1 MDGTGHHVRKGSRH
15 GSRAIGRAAIMA
27 LLVVVALFAG
37 CGGDDEEVLTIYAG
51 RSQNLVQPLLEQFSK
66 DTGVRIRVRYGDS
79 TDLALGILEEGK
91 NSPADVYYAQDIG
104 ALGALKAAGRL
115 SELPRATLEQVPAA
129 FRSPDGQWVGISGRA
144 RVIVYNTEDIDPKTL
159 PASILDYTDNQWRGE
174 VGIVPRSD
182 GFPEFVT
189 ALRLVRGEEFAKNW
203 LRALKANDPKT
214 YPNNLAAIQA
224 VANGEVKVAFLNHYY
239 LYRFLEEQGEG
250 FKARNSFFS
259 GGDLGGLFLVSG
271 AAILDTAQNREA
283 AERFIDYLLTKS
295 AQEYFAEQTFEY
307 PLVAGVATDSGL
319 PPLSD
324 MKPPELDLSDLTDL
338 VGSLDLMRET
348 GILP

>member
-1 MDGTGHHVRKGSRH
+1 MQAVRVKR
-15 GSRAIGRAAIMA
+15 RVWWRLAAGVVLA
-27 LLVVVALFAG
+27 LGVLLAG
-37 CGGDDEEVLTIYAG
+37 CGGGDDEVLTVYAG

-66 DTGVRIRVRYGDS
+66 DTGVRIRVKYGDS

-115 SELPRATLEQVPAA
+115 QELPQSILEQVPAA

-144 RVIVYNTEDIDPKTL
+144 RVIVYNTEEVDPKTL
-159 PASILDYTDNQWRGE
+159 PASILDYTDSKWRGE

-189 ALRLVRGEEFAKNW
+189 ALRLVKGEEFARNW
-203 LRALKANDPKT
+203 LRALKANDPRT

-239 LYRFLEEQGEG
+239 LYRFLEEQGQG

-271 AAILDTAQNREA
+271 AAILDTSEHREA
-283 AERFIDYLLTKS
+283 AERFINYLLTKS

-307 PLVAGVATDSGL
+307 PLVSGVETDTGL
-319 PPLSD
+319 PPLLG
-324 MKPPELDLSDLTDL
+324 MKPPELDLSDLQDL
-338 VGSLDLMRET
+338 QGSLALMRET